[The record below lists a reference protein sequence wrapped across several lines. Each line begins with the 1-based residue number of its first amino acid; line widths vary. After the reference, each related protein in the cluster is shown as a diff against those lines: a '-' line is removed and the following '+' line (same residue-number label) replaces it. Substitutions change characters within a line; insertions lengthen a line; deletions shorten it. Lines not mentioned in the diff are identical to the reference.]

1 LIASKGDA
9 GHPQAIDKTSMGFFI
24 QSEELF
30 RSGVSMNP
38 KPIIEG
44 LKKVPWDNVLKSV
57 KDIAKTAG
65 AVGTAIVV
73 WQKIVRKQK

>member
-1 LIASKGDA
+1 
-9 GHPQAIDKTSMGFFI
+9 
-24 QSEELF
+24 
-30 RSGVSMNP
+30 MNP